1 MQVPGVFHA
10 LLHKALAL
18 ALTDVLSLPSVPG
31 KKEDSVLTPD
41 SWRWKTRSS
50 VITPV
55 FPL

>member
-31 KKEDSVLTPD
+31 KKEYSVLTPD
-41 SWRWKTRSS
+41 S
-50 VITPV
+50 
-55 FPL
+55 